1 MSRRVLFTMLFGA
14 ALLRPVT
21 VPAAPPRLEQI
32 GAGSVA
38 RGLPAGAKGPPA
50 TIFATEKLRE
60 RPLPTNDWW
69 SSLAWLP
76 LSERQYPHPLA
87 VCAGSAGLRIDY
99 PGPRIHADKS
109 AIFGFMLPDKCDLT
123 LGHSTQ
129 PSFAEARVSDYSD
142 WFVSAQFG
150 DPKRGATFTYG
161 HGCPFVYANYS
172 GGTPT
177 VSFGEPPRVWSGDAT
192 SPVIGLSVANRHYG
206 LFAPQGA
213 TWEGWGGNTWTC
225 RTAKSYFSIAVLPD
239 ASKSTLELFRH
250 SAYSHV
256 TDSRVSWAYDEST
269 ATLTTTYSVS
279 TVPVEGNVRDTLFAL
294 YPHQWRHTQATL
306 RPESY
311 VSVRG
316 QMRLTSGTEFHT
328 RMQFPG
334 VLPCLPDSGGC
345 DRAKITAWLERE
357 VSQPV
362 PPIKDTYWE
371 GKWLGQQATFLTLA
385 DQYQLSD
392 VSRALQ
398 DRIASRLESWFTAN
412 EPGKEIKQAG
422 LFCYD
427 DTWGTL
433 IGYPASFGSDVELND
448 HHFHYG
454 YYIRAAAEI
463 AVHDPQWADTSRWGG
478 VVQRLIRDIA
488 SLDRADPQFPFLRNF
503 DPFAGHSWAAGH
515 AKFGDGNNN
524 ESSSEAM
531 NAWYGILLW
540 GQATGDRALRD
551 LGIYLYTT
559 ELAAIEEY
567 WFDVHDENHPSTY
580 TPSVVT
586 MVWGGKGANGTWFS
600 ADPEMVHGIN
610 WLPIHGGSL
619 YLGRFP
625 EYVEKNYGALCE
637 ENGNT
642 NWSAWS
648 DLIWMYR
655 ALTDPD
661 DARTQFDAGGEKLV
675 YEAGNSAAN
684 TYHWIANLQRLGQVD
699 CSVSADY
706 PFAATFLKD
715 GKRTH
720 VAYNPEQKPRTIRF
734 SDGKSITVAPNTMGV
749 QR

>member
-1 MSRRVLFTMLFGA
+1 MFRRVPIIVLFGVTP
-14 ALLRPVT
+14 LLASLAH
-21 VPAAPPRLEQI
+21 AAPPQIEQI

-38 RGLPAGAKGPPA
+38 RELPAGAKGPPT
-50 TIFATEKLRE
+50 TIFAADEILSH
-60 RPLPTNDWW
+60 PVPTNDWW

-87 VCAGSAGLRIDY
+87 VCAGSSGLRIDF
-99 PGPRIHADKS
+99 PGPRIHADQS

-123 LGHSTQ
+123 LGHSAQST
-129 PSFAEARVSDYSD
+129 FDEARVSDFSD

-150 DPKRGATFTYG
+150 DPQRGATFTYG
-161 HGCPFVYANYS
+161 HGCPFVYATYS

-177 VSFGEPPRVWSGDAT
+177 VTFGESPRVWSGDST
-192 SPVIGLSVANRHYG
+192 SSVIGVSVANRHYG
-206 LFAPQGA
+206 LFAPQGS
-213 TWEGWGGNTWTC
+213 TWDGWSGSTWTC
-225 RTAKSYFSIAVLPD
+225 RTPKSYFSIAVLPD
-239 ASKSTLELFRH
+239 ASEATLKLFRH
-250 SAYSHV
+250 YAYSHV
-256 TDSRVSWAYDEST
+256 TDSRVTWVYDETT
-269 ATLTTTYSVS
+269 AMLHTTY
-279 TVPVEGNVRDTLFAL
+279 TVTAVPMEGDVRETLFAL

-311 VSVRG
+311 ASVRG
-316 QMRLTSGTEFHT
+316 QMRLTNGTTFET

-345 DRAKITAWLERE
+345 DRARFAALLKRE

-371 GKWLGQQATFLTLA
+371 GKWLGQQATLLTLA
-385 DQYQLSD
+385 DQYQMTD
-392 VSRALQ
+392 VSRVLK
-398 DRIASRLESWFTAN
+398 DRIAKRLESWFTAQA
-412 EPGKEIKQAG
+412 PGQELKSSG

-427 DTWGTL
+427 DKWGTL
-433 IGYPASFGSDVELND
+433 IGVPASFGSDVELND

-454 YYIRAAAEI
+454 YYIRAAAEL
-463 AVHDPQWADTSRWGG
+463 AVRDPQWADSAHWGG
-478 VVQRLIRDIA
+478 LVQWLIRDIA
-488 SLDRADPQFPFLRNF
+488 SPDRADPQFPFLRNF
-503 DPFAGHSWAAGH
+503 DPYAGHSWAAGH

-531 NAWYGILLW
+531 NAWFGILLW
-540 GQATGDRALRD
+540 GQATGDRTLRD
-551 LGIYLYTT
+551 LGVYLYTT
-559 ELAAIEEY
+559 ELSAIEEY
-567 WFDVHDENHPSTY
+567 WFDVHDENHPTSY

-586 MVWGGKGANGTWFS
+586 MIWGGKGANGTWFS

-625 EYVEKNYGALCE
+625 EYVEKNYSALLQ
-637 ENGNT
+637 ENGNA

-655 ALTDPD
+655 ALKDPD
-661 DARTQFDAGGEKLV
+661 DARAQFDAGGEKLV

-699 CSVSADY
+699 RSISADY
-706 PFAATFLKD
+706 PYAATFMKD

-720 VAYNPEQKPRTIRF
+720 VAYNPEQKPLTIRF
-734 SDGKSITVAPNTMGV
+734 SDGTSIDVAPNTLGA
-749 QR
+749 QK